1 MKPRPARGFFLEP
14 TLRTKLPTFAAL
26 LVFALPALANPGAP
40 PINNPGFEET
50 TAPGG
55 PHPQAWR
62 PANGSEPLLVDNQ
75 TAFAG
80 KRSLRLEHRP
90 PFVGS
95 AQSLDAWP
103 WKGHTLVLRA
113 RLKGGKLGDG
123 AAGLWL
129 RGDSAAGKPID
140 FASSYGQPL
149 AASTDWQIREARL
162 FVGPETERL
171 VFGAMLG
178 APGTLWVDEIEL
190 QVLPPATE
198 PMSTAARRFL
208 DAALSFITDNAYYAD
223 RVDWP
228 ALKPEL
234 EQRAA
239 GATDPA
245 GTYAAIERALAALG
259 DRHSHLLP
267 SSRMEQLMSPPSKDW
282 DTGISARMRGRVG
295 YVRVPGF
302 AFGNEARG
310 EQFSRTLRGHLD
322 SQSAAGA
329 CGWIIDLRDN
339 TGGNMYPMIR
349 GLSGL
354 LGGGTLG
361 YFVGRDERTPWN
373 ARTGSGDGDLHVLP
387 RGTSAPVA
395 VLQGP
400 KTMSSGEATLLSFL
414 GRPHTRRFGQ
424 ASGGFSTGNQ
434 VFPLPD
440 GSALALTTT
449 VMADRSGK
457 IYGDSVE
464 PDEVIWDLEGA
475 DATAAAAQ
483 KWIEAQ
489 PGCAG

>member
-1 MKPRPARGFFLEP
+1 M
-14 TLRTKLPTFAAL
+14 RTKLPICAAL
-26 LVFALPALANPGAP
+26 LVFALPALATPDAP
-40 PINNPGFEET
+40 RINNPGFEES
-50 TAPGG
+50 TAPDG
-55 PHPQAWR
+55 PHPQAWW
-62 PANGSEPLLVDNQ
+62 PANGSEPLLVDDQ
-75 TAFAG
+75 TAYAG
-80 KRSLRLEHRP
+80 KQSLRLEHRP

-95 AQSLDAWP
+95 SQSLDAGP
-103 WKGHTLVLRA
+103 WQGHTLVLRA
-113 RLKGGKLGDG
+113 RLKGEKLGEG
-123 AAGLWL
+123 SAGLWL
-129 RGDSAAGKPID
+129 RGDNGSGKPID

-149 AASTDWQIREARL
+149 AATTRWQVREARL
-162 FVGPETERL
+162 FVGPDTERL

-178 APGTLWVDEIEL
+178 APGTLWVDEVEL
-190 QVLPPATE
+190 QVLPAPTE
-198 PMSTAARRFL
+198 PLSAAARQYL
-208 DAALSFITDNAYYAD
+208 DAAIALIADKAYYAD

-245 GTYAAIERALAALG
+245 GTYPAIERALASLG
-259 DRHSHLLP
+259 DGHSHFLP
-267 SSRMEQLMSPPSKDW
+267 SSRLEELMSPPDKDW
-282 DTGISARMRGRVG
+282 DTGITARMFGRVG

-302 AFGNEARG
+302 AFGNSARG

-322 SQSAAGA
+322 GQSAAGA

-373 ARTGSGDGDLHVLP
+373 ARLAGSEDGDLHALP

-400 KTMSSGEATLLSFL
+400 QTMSSGEATLLSFI
-414 GRPHTRRFGQ
+414 GRPHTRLLGQ
-424 ASGGFSTGNQ
+424 ASGGFSTGNRM
-434 VFPLPD
+434 FPLPD

-464 PDEVIWDLEGA
+464 PDEVIGDA
-475 DATAAAAQ
+475 DRTDVTEAAARE
-483 KWIEAQ
+483 WIEAQ
-489 PGCAG
+489 PGCAD